1 LFDRLWEKVVDIVFP
16 PAVVAKNPTLTER
29 VDAIKQAWTHWSEVV
44 WPLINR
50 LDMPWKEKAAQ
61 LRQEASKLFPLI
73 RKAAANITEHL
84 YPHLLFHLADQIERS
99 RVDPYFKQ
107 TQGVEHRHKLRKK
120 IHLLNTI
127 FKKPGEQKQISI
139 ARYKRQDGIFV
150 KAHVKHSGI
159 SREQQVL
166 ETVVTLDHLRA
177 LLGTH
182 KCQVESTLKLGKDN
196 KLRKAA

>member
-50 LDMPWKEKAAQ
+50 LDMPRKEKAAQ
-61 LRQEASKLFPLI
+61 LRQEASKLLPLI
-73 RKAAANITEHL
+73 RKAAANTTEHL

-99 RVDPYFKQ
+99 EVDPYFKQ
-107 TQGVEHRHKLRKK
+107 TQGLEHRHKLRKK
-120 IHLLNTI
+120 IHLLNTN

-182 KCQVESTLKLGKDN
+182 KCQVESTLKLEKDN